1 MSERSQELFL
11 SDILESIDAI
21 QLYVISC
28 DFDFFVVTVRP
39 FLQPFV
45 SLK

>member
-21 QLYVISC
+21 HPNGLELLKVQIS
-28 DFDFFVVTVRP
+28 DI
-39 FLQPFV
+39 LE